1 MYFGKGSWKSFE
13 QGAEKEW
20 LVANG
25 LGGYA
30 AGTVIGA
37 NASKYHGLLV
47 AALNPPVER
56 VVLLAKLD
64 EQVEAGGITYN
75 LASNQ
80 TNGEVTHF
88 GYVHLQRVI
97 IDPLPCFIYSFS
109 DITMEKHVFMLR
121 DQNTTVIL
129 YRFYNGALPA
139 TLRFT
144 PLVNCRDFHHNTYY
158 GQLNFNSQPLKRGV
172 AVSAVSGVPPLKIIS
187 SAGRFNKRDDWYK
200 GMYYARERERGLNP
214 YEDHFMPG
222 YFEVK
227 IDSGEVK
234 TITVVATIEEKFPAD
249 QIAAN
254 GEGYLLQEK
263 VRLEQLQAQAGYS
276 EPLARQLVWAADSFI
291 VHRRSTGTKSVI
303 AGYPWFNDWGR
314 DTMIAL
320 PGLTLI
326 TRRFEDAREIL
337 STFARYC
344 KDGLLPNM
352 FADGDREPLYNTV
365 DASLWYFQAVYKFLE
380 YTGDFDFIRSEIFP
394 VLRDIIY
401 CHVRGTHFNIKADE
415 DGLLQAGSPSLQLT
429 WMDAKVNDWVVTP
442 RHGKPVEINALWYNA
457 LCVYEKLCRHYGEI
471 FPYGDLPGKVENS
484 FIKQFWYSDAGILY
498 DVIGPDGKKDAK
510 LRPNQIIAVSLP
522 HSMLSKNKS
531 MIILRR
537 VWQEL
542 YATYGLRSLSLR
554 DPEYKGVYT
563 GDQLCRDGAYHQ
575 GTVWGWLIGPFISA
589 YRRINAYSPASREQA
604 ERFIAPFI
612 DHLRDHG
619 VGFISEIFDGNEP
632 VKPRGTFAQAWSVA
646 EVLRAYVEDVLEIKP
661 GRG

>member
-1 MYFGKGSWKSFE
+1 MHFGKGSWKNFE
-13 QGAEKEW
+13 QGTEKEW
-20 LVANG
+20 LVTNG

-30 AGTVIGA
+30 AGTIIGA
-37 NASKYHGLLV
+37 NTSKYHGLLV

-56 VVLLAKLD
+56 TVLLAKLD

-75 LASNQ
+75 LSANQ

-88 GYVHLQRVI
+88 GYIHLQRVT
-97 IDPLPCFIYSFS
+97 IDPLPCFVYSFS
-109 DITMEKHVFMLR
+109 DITMEKQVFMLHG
-121 DQNTTVIL
+121 QNTTVIL

-144 PLVNCRDFHHNTYY
+144 PLINCRDFHGNTYY
-158 GQLNFNSQPLKRGV
+158 GQLNFSSQILNRGV
-172 AVSAVSGVPPLKIIS
+172 AVRAVAKVPPLKIIS
-187 SAGRFNKRDDWYK
+187 SAGRFSKHDDWYK
-200 GMYYARERERGLNP
+200 GMYYANEQERGLNP

-227 IDSGEVK
+227 IGAGEVK
-234 TITVVATIEEKFPAD
+234 TITVVATIEEQFSAEH
-249 QIAAN
+249 ASVS
-254 GEGYLLQEK
+254 GEVYLLQEK
-263 VRLEQLQAQAGYS
+263 ARLQELQDLAGCS

-320 PGLTLI
+320 PGLTLV
-326 TRRFEDAREIL
+326 THRFDDAREIL

-365 DASLWYFQAVYKFLE
+365 DASLWYFQAVHKFLE

-394 VLRDIIY
+394 ILKDIIS
-401 CHVRGTHFNIKADE
+401 CHVRGTHFNIKVDE
-415 DGLLQAGSPSLQLT
+415 DGLLQAGSPCLQLT
-429 WMDAKVNDWVVTP
+429 WMDAKVNNWVVTP

-457 LCVYEKLCRHYGEI
+457 LCVFEKLCRQYGEI
-471 FPYGDLPGKVENS
+471 FAYPDLPSKVKDS
-484 FIKQFWYSDAGILY
+484 FLKQFWYSDTGILY

-522 HSMLSKNKS
+522 HTMLSKNKS

-537 VWQEL
+537 VWQDL

-554 DPEYKGVYT
+554 DPEYRGIYT
-563 GDQLCRDGAYHQ
+563 GDQLHRDGSYHQ
-575 GTVWGWLIGPFISA
+575 GTVWSWLIGPFITA
-589 YRRINAYSPASREQA
+589 YRKVNDYSPASREQA
-604 ERFIAPFI
+604 QRFIAPFL
-612 DHLRDHG
+612 DHLQDHG

-632 VKPRGTFAQAWSVA
+632 IKPRGTFAQAWGVA
-646 EVLRAYVEDVLEIKP
+646 EVLRAYVEDVLERKP
-661 GRG
+661 I